1 MKTFNSA
8 KLALIALFFIMCA
21 KEGLSQNAKREY
33 YQLKMYTL
41 KDEQQESRMDNYLEK
56 AYLPALKK
64 AGINNVGV
72 FKYRPN
78 NYLLANKIYV
88 LIPFSSLDQFAQ
100 LEEKLNQDTAYKA
113 AGEDY
118 IKAKYDNPPY
128 ERINST
134 LMRAFGE
141 MPKMRASTVSGKRK
155 DRVYEL
161 RSYESPTEATYW
173 NKVDMFNAGGEVE
186 LFESLGFNAVFYG
199 EVISGDRMPNLM
211 YMTTFTDMDTRDA
224 KWEAFF
230 SSDKWG
236 VLANDP
242 KYKNNMNKADKLLL
256 YPTEYSDY

>member
-113 AGEDY
+113 AGK
-118 IKAKYDNPPY
+118 ITSKPNMTTHPMNV
-128 ERINST
+128 INST

-199 EVISGDRMPNLM
+199 
-211 YMTTFTDMDTRDA
+211 
-224 KWEAFF
+224 
-230 SSDKWG
+230 
-236 VLANDP
+236 
-242 KYKNNMNKADKLLL
+242 KLYLEIEC
-256 YPTEYSDY
+256 PT